1 MLFRSEN
8 RDGYNF
14 VSLELLYQGKPFQS
28 FIYDKYTR
36 DEFPMG
42 GNVLNIDEDF
52 KRISTLDLPVSFD
65 YMDRLRSGMLSSRL
79 MSYDS
84 TKKTYTVRNYSALS
98 RFDSQKHLNPN
109 ALFSTKAT
117 FRSNA
122 RQFLYPRAFETFTSF
137 GDTTNARIVQE
148 RNSFMKMAESNKMTI
163 NVAGRLDY
171 TVGKVVNEIGRAHV

>member
-1 MLFRSEN
+1 MCSSDLVEETRNSIKFISNFWSPIKNLTYLSDNAISQSQSPSYLFFEN

-109 ALFSTKAT
+109 ALFSTK
-117 FRSNA
+117 
-122 RQFLYPRAFETFTSF
+122 
-137 GDTTNARIVQE
+137 
-148 RNSFMKMAESNKMTI
+148 
-163 NVAGRLDY
+163 
-171 TVGKVVNEIGRAHV
+171 EIGRAHV